1 MSVFTKKIV
10 VRWGDICQRKMVCI
24 ATVEGHCVLS
34 LITLDLPCYCCCSS
48 PPPDPSVL
56 HHSFLSLIRPLS
68 HTHTHLPRTVMRAVC
83 PSLITKADEVTET
96 CIPES
101 VVDNAHRPVSIF
113 IGHDITVC
121 RDQSHHRHVGCEKK
135 KKQTKKRNKGESLSL
150 SLNSFLMR

>member
-1 MSVFTKKIV
+1 MISVKEKWYVLRQLRVIV
-10 VRWGDICQRKMVCI
+10 FFRLLLLIFLVIVAALLLLQI
-24 ATVEGHCVLS
+24 LQFSIIHFFLSYVLS
-34 LITLDLPCYCCCSS
+34 LSY
-48 PPPDPSVL
+48 
-56 HHSFLSLIRPLS
+56 
-68 HTHTHLPRTVMRAVC
+68 THTHLPRTVMRAVC

-135 KKQTKKRNKGESLSL
+135 KNQKTK
-150 SLNSFLMR
+150 